1 MICGKS
7 TEEMHEI
14 YQNIAKTY
22 GINAKKVPKKM
33 KVVRKWYLKDAE
45 KMNSTKRCKINAE
58 EMQNRCRN
66 GAKKV
71 RKK

>member
-7 TEEMHEI
+7 TEEMHET
-14 YQNIAKTY
+14 YQNISKTY
-22 GINAKKVPKKM
+22 GINAKKVSKKM
-33 KVVRKWYLKDAE
+33 KVVRYLKDAE